1 MFRPIAA
8 IFRLITIMLKEYHI
22 YVIYICV
29 YIYIYIYEFCY
40 FYRYYK
46 FFSRFLMLL
55 FVRIVE

>member
-22 YVIYICV
+22 YVIYM
-29 YIYIYIYEFCY
+29 YIYIYEFCY